1 MKKLSLLLLT
11 LLPISAIQAGEP
23 SAMFGQE
30 LASISKPDEIN
41 LDVYSLAPNNYIRVG
56 LDNGEV
62 MVDYTMIDADLA
74 DTLELPHNGQ
84 SLSYKWFIND
94 SLALYGGLGINA
106 GVTDE
111 VIIGAAYTINTDNIR
126 FNINPVM
133 NAGDGTQQS
142 DVYLGAFMK
151 FDGLK
156 DKEMMFGAQFHSD
169 ITAGTNAATVG
180 LRWLARKNV
189 TIDLALFNTDL
200 VEFPGVFAINIA
212 F

>member
-56 LDNGEV
+56 LDDGEV
-62 MVDYTMIDADLA
+62 MVDYSGA
-74 DTLELPHNGQ
+74 Q

-133 NAGDGTQQS
+133 NAGGATTQS
-142 DVYLGAFMK
+142 DLYLGAFMK